1 MGLVGTLGPIS
12 TVMPLGTAARH
23 TKLENVA
30 DAAASNGNRA
40 FERQG
45 HAGLSCCYYDCWYLL
60 LRYSCLILIRIAL
73 LSGGGRPGFYC
84 CGSAT

>member
-1 MGLVGTLGPIS
+1 MGLMGTLGPIS

-30 DAAASNGNRA
+30 DAAASHGNRA
-40 FERQG
+40 FERHG
-45 HAGLSCCYYDCWYLL
+45 HAGLRCCYYDSWYLS

-73 LSGGGRPGFYC
+73 LSGGGQAGL
-84 CGSAT
+84 